1 MGMGS
6 HSHKE
11 PHEQYFATPN
21 SQDPDDCDL
30 ARDHLG
36 GASMNGLHVV
46 LGGSGAAGSAV
57 VKALRAQG
65 REVRAISRKQPAQF
79 PNGVTWKLADVAD
92 PASLRNALDGASV
105 VYHCAQP
112 EYAQWSKEFPTMNT
126 NILTAVE
133 SVGAKLVFADNLYM
147 YDSSHGAINETTAQH
162 PVSKKGAIRK
172 QLGEQLLEWHR
183 QGRVE
188 VAIGRGSDYYGP
200 GVHGSSTGA
209 DFFQRIL
216 DGKPAQWAGRADQLH
231 AFTFI
236 DDFARALVRLGETP
250 WASGK
255 AWVIPT
261 ADALTA
267 KGFAS
272 LIAEVAGK
280 PDKGVSALPGWAMPL
295 LGLFVP
301 IMRELYD
308 IRYQTEGPFTVD
320 GRVFAKTFGFEPTPH
335 REAIRATI
343 ASLQAESLLAHA

>member
-1 MGMGS
+1 MS
-6 HSHKE
+6 
-11 PHEQYFATPN
+11 
-21 SQDPDDCDL
+21 
-30 ARDHLG
+30 
-36 GASMNGLHVV
+36 GLHVV
-46 LGGSGAAGSAV
+46 LGGSGGAGAAV

-65 REVRAISRKQPAQF
+65 KEVRAISRNQPAHIA
-79 PNGVTWKLADVAD
+79 NGVTWKLANIAD
-92 PASLRNALDGASV
+92 SVSLRSALDGASV

-112 EYAQWSKEFPTMNT
+112 EYAQWSKEFSSMNT
-126 NILTAVE
+126 NILRTVE
-133 SVGAKLVFADNLYM
+133 AVGAKLVFADNLYM
-147 YDSSHGAINETTAQH
+147 YDSSRGAINEQSVQN

-172 QLGEQLLEWHR
+172 QLGEQMLEWHR
-183 QGRVE
+183 AGRVE

-200 GVHGSSTGA
+200 GVQGSSAGA

-216 DGKPAQWAGRADQLH
+216 DGKPAQWAGRADQPH

-250 WASGK
+250 SASGK

-261 ADALTA
+261 AEALTA
-267 KGFAS
+267 KDFAT

-295 LGLFVP
+295 VGMFVP

-308 IRYQTEGPFTVD
+308 IRYQTEQPFTVD

-335 REAIRATI
+335 YEAVRATLE
-343 ASLQAESLLAHA
+343 SLQPARLLAHA

>member
-1 MGMGS
+1 MTS
-6 HSHKE
+6 
-11 PHEQYFATPN
+11 
-21 SQDPDDCDL
+21 
-30 ARDHLG
+30 
-36 GASMNGLHVV
+36 LHVV
-46 LGGSGAAGSAV
+46 LGGSGAAGGAV

-65 REVRAISRKQPAQF
+65 KEVRAISRNQPAHF
-79 PNGVTWKLADVAD
+79 PNGVTWRQADVAD
-92 PASLRNALDGASV
+92 PVSLRNALDGAGV

-112 EYAQWSKEFPTMNT
+112 EYAQWSKEFLTMNT
-126 NILTAVE
+126 NVLTAVE

-162 PVSKKGAIRK
+162 PISKKGAIRK

-216 DGKPAQWAGRADQLH
+216 DGKPAQWAGRSDQPH
-231 AFTFI
+231 ALTFI

-250 WASGK
+250 SASGK

-267 KGFAS
+267 KDFAS

-295 LGLFVP
+295 VGLFVP

-320 GRVFAKTFGFEPTPH
+320 GKAFAKAFGFEPTPH

-343 ASLQAESLLAHA
+343 ESLQAGSSLAHA